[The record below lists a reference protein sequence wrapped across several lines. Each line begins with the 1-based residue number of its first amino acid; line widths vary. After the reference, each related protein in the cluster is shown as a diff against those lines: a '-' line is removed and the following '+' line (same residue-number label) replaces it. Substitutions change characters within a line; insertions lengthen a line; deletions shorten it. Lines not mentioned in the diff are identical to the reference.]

1 VFLLTHDPIETALL
15 KGAVAD
21 HRFGAILLFEG
32 VTRNHFEGRQVKRLE
47 YEAYGDMAQAEM
59 ERIRAE
65 TLQAWPDIK
74 LAVAHRLG
82 VVGLGETSLIIA
94 VGAPH
99 RVEGYEASRFVLEA
113 IKSRLPVWKKEHY
126 TDGESWKANT

>member
-1 VFLLTHDPIETALL
+1 MFVLTHDRIDSTDLRA
-15 KGAVAD
+15 AVSD
-21 HRFGAILLFEG
+21 HGFGALVVFEG
-32 VTRNHFEGRQVKRLE
+32 VTRNHFEGRPVERLE
-47 YEAYGDMAQAEM
+47 YEAYADMAQAEM
-59 ERIRAE
+59 QRIRDE
-65 TLQAWPDIK
+65 TLQNWPSIK

-126 TDGESWKANT
+126 SDGESWKANT

>member
-1 VFLLTHDPIETALL
+1 MFVLTHERIDSTDLRA
-15 KGAVAD
+15 AVSD
-21 HRFGAILLFEG
+21 HGFGALVVFEG
-32 VTRNHFEGRQVKRLE
+32 VTRNHFEGRPVERLE
-47 YEAYGDMAQAEM
+47 YEAYADMAQAEM
-59 ERIRAE
+59 QRIRDE
-65 TLQAWPDIK
+65 TLQNWPSIK

-82 VVGLGETSLIIA
+82 VVELGETSLIIA

-126 TDGESWKANT
+126 SDGESWKANT

>member
-1 VFLLTHDPIETALL
+1 MFLLTHEPIEIATLRS
-15 KGAVAD
+15 AVSN
-21 HRFGAILLFEG
+21 HGFGALVVFEG
-32 VTRNHFEGRQVKRLE
+32 ITRNHFEGRPVERLE
-47 YEAYGDMAQAEM
+47 YEAYPDMAKLEM
-59 ERIRAE
+59 DRIRTEA
-65 TLQAWPDIK
+65 LDKWPEIQ

-113 IKSRLPVWKKEHY
+113 IKSRLPVWKKEYY